1 MGALVAAQLIAA
13 PVYAQE
19 SGVWVELHTDDSAV
33 RIERIQNGEAIP
45 VCAAPC
51 KQRLPRDGTY
61 RIAGDGIT
69 PSQSFDLSAERW
81 VRLDVKAGFSTRRSL
96 GIGLGIAGYA
106 TAVVG
111 SLYFAAVGLEGF
123 PDGPPASQGQY
134 TVPEGLLISGLAAG
148 VIGLVLVLTCST
160 EVRSSNGATF
170 SSAPEAPR
178 HKRPAIVLT
187 PRGLEF

>member
-1 MGALVAAQLIAA
+1 MGALAAAQLIAA

-81 VRLDVKAGFSTRRSL
+81 VRLDVKAGSSTRRNL
-96 GIGLGIAGYA
+96 GVGLGIAGSA
-106 TAVVG
+106 TVLT
-111 SLYFAAVGLEGF
+111 SSFYFLLIGLAGF
-123 PDGPPASQGQY
+123 PDGPPASQQQV
-134 TVPEGLLISGLAAG
+134 TTAEALLISGLAAG

-170 SSAPEAPR
+170 SSAPEAAR